1 MSEPYDHLLEAYAR
15 LVVRVGINVQMGQ
28 RVVVRGMVE
37 HAEVAR
43 AVAAE
48 AYRVGASHVSIEYLD
63 QHLQRAHVDMAP
75 EDSLGTSLQHEVDA
89 INAWMDDDVAVIAL
103 TGNPN
108 PTLMDGADPARLAAS
123 LPVERA
129 KAAMQVLGADHV
141 AWSVVAAPNAG
152 WAESIFGTPDVERLW
167 QSVALATRLDEDD
180 PVVSWQQ
187 HLAKLAHRRDLLN
200 ERGFD
205 RMRFR
210 GPGTD
215 LVVGLAPRSRWVTA
229 EHTNDA
235 GTAFVANLPT
245 EEVYTSPDWRRAD
258 GTLSTT
264 APFFLQQMNV
274 LVDGLVLE
282 LGDGSVR
289 GAKAETG
296 EEAVHHQLDSVPRA
310 RHLGEVAIVDGD
322 SRVRRT
328 QLTYRDMLYDEN
340 AASHVA
346 WGAGFPTTIE
356 GGTELDV
363 QQRIEAGVNQSA
375 THVDVVVGSPDVEVF
390 GVAADGTSTPVLVGD
405 EFVLG

>member
-258 GTLSTT
+258 GSLSTT

>member
-15 LVVRVGINVQMGQ
+15 LVVRVGVNVQLGQ

-48 AYRVGASHVSIEYLD
+48 AYRVGASHVSIEYVD
-63 QHLQRAHVDMAP
+63 QHLQRAHVDLAP
-75 EDSLGTSLQHEVDA
+75 EESLGTSLQHEVDA
-89 INAWMDDDVAVIAL
+89 INAWQADDVAVIAL

-282 LGDGSVR
+282 LGDGTVR
-289 GAKAETG
+289 AAKASTG

-346 WGAGFPTTIE
+346 WGSGFPTTIE

-375 THVDVVVGSPDVEVF
+375 THVDVVVGSPDVEVHGI
-390 GVAADGTSTPVLVGD
+390 GVDGTSTPVLVGD

>member
-15 LVVRVGINVQMGQ
+15 LVVRVGVNVQLGQ

-48 AYRVGASHVSIEYLD
+48 AYRVGASHVSIEYVD

-258 GTLSTT
+258 GSLSTT

-289 GAKAETG
+289 AAKAETG

-375 THVDVVVGSPDVEVF
+375 THVDVVVGSPDVEVH
-390 GVAADGTSTPVLVGD
+390 GIAADGTTTPVLVGD

>member
-15 LVVRVGINVQMGQ
+15 LVVRVGLNVQLGQ

-48 AYRVGASHVSIEYLD
+48 AYRVGASHVSIEYVD
-63 QHLQRAHVDMAP
+63 QHLQRAHVDLAP
-75 EDSLGTSLQHEVDA
+75 DESLGTSLQHEVDA
-89 INAWMDDDVAVIAL
+89 INAWKDDDVAVIAL

-141 AWSVVAAPNAG
+141 AWAVVAAPNAG
-152 WAESIFGTPDVERLW
+152 WAESIFGTPDVGRLW

-180 PVVSWQQ
+180 PVVSWRE

-205 RMRFR
+205 RMHFR

-215 LVVGLAPRSRWVTA
+215 LVVGLAPRSHWVTA

-282 LGDGSVR
+282 LGDGTVR
-289 GAKAETG
+289 AAKAATG

-310 RHLGEVAIVDGD
+310 RYLGEVAIVDGD

-390 GVAADGTSTPVLVGD
+390 GVAADGTTTPVLVGD

>member
-1 MSEPYDHLLEAYAR
+1 MTEPYDHLIQAYAR
-15 LVVRVGINVQMGQ
+15 LVVRVGVNVQLGQ

-37 HAEVAR
+37 HAAVAR

-48 AYRVGASHVSIEYLD
+48 AYRVGASHVSIEYVD
-63 QHLQRAHVDMAP
+63 QHLQRATVDLAP
-75 EDSLGTSLQHEVDA
+75 EASLGTSLKHEVDA
-89 INAWMDDDVAVIAL
+89 IKAWQGEDVAVIGL

-123 LPVERA
+123 LPVE
-129 KAAMQVLGADHV
+129 KAREMLQVMGADHI
-141 AWSVVAAPNAG
+141 AWTVVAAPNAG
-152 WAESIFGTPDVERLW
+152 WAESLFGTPDVERLW
-167 QSVALATRLDEDD
+167 QAVAMATRLDEDD
-180 PVVSWQQ
+180 PVVSWRE
-187 HLAKLAHRRDLLN
+187 HLAKLGRRRDLLN

-215 LVVGLAPRSRWVTA
+215 LVVGLAPRSQWVTA

-235 GTAFVANLPT
+235 GTDFVANLPT

-258 GTLSTT
+258 GMLSTT
-264 APFFLQQMNV
+264 APFFLAQMNV

-289 GAKAETG
+289 SAKAEAG
-296 EEAVHHQLDSVPRA
+296 ESAVHHQLDSVPRA

-375 THVDVVVGSPDVEVF
+375 THVDIVVGSPDVEI
-390 GVAADGTSTPVLVGD
+390 DGIHPDGQVTAVLRGD

>member
-1 MSEPYDHLLEAYAR
+1 MTEPYDHLLRAYAR
-15 LVVRVGINVQMGQ
+15 LVVRVGVNVQLGQ

-37 HAEVAR
+37 HADVAR
-43 AVAAE
+43 AIATE
-48 AYRVGASHVSIEYLD
+48 AYRVGASHVSIEYVD
-63 QHLQRAHVDMAP
+63 QHLQRAHVDLAP
-75 EDSLGTSLQHEVDA
+75 EESLGTSLPHEVA
-89 INAWMDDDVAVIAL
+89 GINAWQSDDVAVIGL

-123 LPVERA
+123 LPMERA
-129 KAAMQVLGADHV
+129 QASMQVLGADHV
-141 AWSVVAAPNAG
+141 AWSVVAAPNPG

-180 PVVSWQQ
+180 PVVSWQE

-205 RMRFR
+205 RMHFR

-289 GAKAETG
+289 AAKAATG

-310 RHLGEVAIVDGD
+310 RYLGEVAIVDGD

-363 QQRIEAGVNQSA
+363 EQRIEAGVNQSA
-375 THVDVVVGSPDVEVF
+375 THVDVVVGSPDVEVH
-390 GVAADGTSTPVLVGD
+390 GIGADGTSTPVLVGD

>member
-1 MSEPYDHLLEAYAR
+1 MTEPYDHLLEAYAR
-15 LVVRVGINVQMGQ
+15 LVVRVGVNVQLGQ
-28 RVVVRGMVE
+28 RVAVRGMVE
-37 HAEVAR
+37 HAAVAR
-43 AVAAE
+43 AIATE
-48 AYRVGASHVSIEYLD
+48 AYRVGASHVSIDYVD
-63 QHLQRAHVDMAP
+63 QHLQRATVDLAP
-75 EDSLGTSLQHEVDA
+75 EDALGISLQHEVDA
-89 INAWMDDDVAVIAL
+89 INAWQTDDVAVIGL

-108 PTLMDGADPARLAAS
+108 PTLMDGADPSRLAAS

-129 KAAMQVLGADHV
+129 KAAMQVMGADHI
-141 AWSVVAAPNAG
+141 AWTVVAAPNAG
-152 WAESIFGTPDVERLW
+152 WAESIFGTPDVDRLW
-167 QSVALATRLDEDD
+167 QAVALATRLDEDD
-180 PVVSWQQ
+180 PVVSWRE
-187 HLAKLAHRRDLLN
+187 HLAKLADRRDLLN
-200 ERGFD
+200 DRGFD
-205 RMRFR
+205 RVRFR

-215 LVVGLAPRSRWVTA
+215 LVVGLVPQSRWVTA

-282 LGDGSVR
+282 LGDGTVR
-289 GAKAETG
+289 GAKAATG
-296 EEAVHHQLDSVPRA
+296 ESAVHHQLDSVPRA

-328 QLTYRDMLYDEN
+328 QLTYRDMLFDEN
-340 AASHVA
+340 SASHVA

-356 GGTELDV
+356 GGTDLDV
-363 QQRIEAGVNQSA
+363 QQRIDAGVNQSA
-375 THVDVVVGSPDVEVF
+375 THVDVVVGSPDVEID
-390 GVAADGTSTPVLVGD
+390 GIGADGHVTPVLRGD

>member
-1 MSEPYDHLLEAYAR
+1 MTEPYDHLLEAYAR
-15 LVVRVGINVQMGQ
+15 LVVRVGVNVQLGQ
-28 RVVVRGMVE
+28 RVAVRGMVE
-37 HAEVAR
+37 HAAVAR
-43 AVAAE
+43 AIATE
-48 AYRVGASHVSIEYLD
+48 AYRVGASHVSIDYVD
-63 QHLQRAHVDMAP
+63 QHLQRATVDLAP
-75 EDSLGTSLQHEVDA
+75 EDALGISLQHEVDA
-89 INAWMDDDVAVIAL
+89 INAWQTDDVAVIGL

-108 PTLMDGADPARLAAS
+108 PTLMDGADPSRLAAS

-129 KAAMQVLGADHV
+129 KAAMQVMGADHI
-141 AWSVVAAPNAG
+141 AWTVVAAPNAG
-152 WAESIFGTPDVERLW
+152 WAESIFGTPDVDRLW
-167 QSVALATRLDEDD
+167 QAVALATRLDEDD
-180 PVVSWQQ
+180 PVVSWRE

-200 ERGFD
+200 DRGFD
-205 RMRFR
+205 RVRFR

-215 LVVGLAPRSRWVTA
+215 LVVGLVPQSRWVTA
-229 EHTNDA
+229 ELTNDA

-282 LGDGSVR
+282 LGDGTVR
-289 GAKAETG
+289 GAKAATG
-296 EEAVHHQLDSVPRA
+296 ESAVHHQLDSVPRA

-328 QLTYRDMLYDEN
+328 QLTYRDMLFDEN
-340 AASHVA
+340 SASHVA

-356 GGTELDV
+356 GGTDLDV
-363 QQRIEAGVNQSA
+363 QQRIDAGVNQSA
-375 THVDVVVGSPDVEVF
+375 THVDVVVGSPDVEID
-390 GVAADGTSTPVLVGD
+390 GIGADGHVTPVLRGD

>member
-1 MSEPYDHLLEAYAR
+1 MTEPYDHLLTAYAR
-15 LVVRVGINVQMGQ
+15 LVVRVGVNVQLGQ

-37 HAEVAR
+37 HAETAR

-48 AYRVGASHVSIEYLD
+48 AYRVGASHVSIEYVD
-63 QHLQRAHVDMAP
+63 QHLQRAHVDLAP
-75 EDSLGTSLQHEVDA
+75 EESLGFSLPHEVDA
-89 INAWMDDDVAVIAL
+89 INAWKDDDVAVIAL

-123 LPVERA
+123 LPMARA
-129 KAAMQVLGADHV
+129 EATMQVLGNDSV

-152 WAESIFGTPDVERLW
+152 WAESIFGSPDVARLW
-167 QSVALATRLDEDD
+167 ESIGLATRLDEDD
-180 PVVSWQQ
+180 PVVSWQE

-200 ERGFD
+200 ERSFD
-205 RMRFR
+205 RMRFH

-258 GTLSTT
+258 GRLSTT
-264 APFFLQQMNV
+264 APFFLAQMNV

-289 GAKAETG
+289 AAKADTG
-296 EEAVHHQLDSVPRA
+296 EDAVHHQLDSVPRA
-310 RHLGEVAIVDGD
+310 RYLGEVAIVDGD

-363 QQRIEAGVNQSA
+363 EQRIEAGVNQSA
-375 THVDVVVGSPDVEVF
+375 THVDVVVGSPDVEVH
-390 GVAADGTSTPVLVGD
+390 GIAADGTTTPVLVGD
-405 EFVLG
+405 EFVLS

>member
-15 LVVRVGINVQMGQ
+15 LVVRVGVNVQLGQ

-48 AYRVGASHVSIEYLD
+48 AYRVGASHVSIEYVD
-63 QHLQRAHVDMAP
+63 QHLQRVHVDLAP
-75 EDSLGTSLQHEVDA
+75 DDSLGTSLRHEVDA
-89 INAWMDDDVAVIAL
+89 IHAWKDDDVAVIAL

-141 AWSVVAAPNAG
+141 AWTVVAAPNAG
-152 WAESIFGTPDVERLW
+152 WAESIFGTGDVERLW

-180 PVVSWQQ
+180 PVASWQQ

-205 RMRFR
+205 RMHFR

-282 LGDGSVR
+282 LGDGTVR
-289 GAKAETG
+289 AAKAAAG

-375 THVDVVVGSPDVEVF
+375 THVDVVVGSPDVEVH
-390 GVAADGTSTPVLVGD
+390 GIAADGTSTPVLVGD

>member
-15 LVVRVGINVQMGQ
+15 LVVRVGINVQLGQ

-48 AYRVGASHVSIEYLD
+48 AYRVGASHVSIEYVD
-63 QHLQRAHVDMAP
+63 QHLQRAHVDLAP

-89 INAWMDDDVAVIAL
+89 IKAWKDDDVAVIAL

-187 HLAKLAHRRDLLN
+187 HLAKLARRRDLLN

-210 GPGTD
+210 GPGTE
-215 LVVGLAPRSRWVTA
+215 LEVGLAPRSRWVTA

-235 GTAFVANLPT
+235 GTSFVANLPT

-282 LGDGSVR
+282 LGDGAVR
-289 GAKAETG
+289 AAKAATG

-375 THVDVVVGSPDVEVF
+375 THVDVVVGSPDVEVH
-390 GVAADGTSTPVLVGD
+390 GIAADGTTTPVLVGD